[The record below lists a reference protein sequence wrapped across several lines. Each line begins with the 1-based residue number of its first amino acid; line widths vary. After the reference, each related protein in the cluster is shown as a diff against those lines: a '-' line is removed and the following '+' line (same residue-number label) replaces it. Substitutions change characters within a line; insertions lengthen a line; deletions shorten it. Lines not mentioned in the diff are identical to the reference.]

1 MLSQTAM
8 VVGCLRSSKLLHS
21 ELLFAMLR
29 SSLGFFDTTPS
40 GRILNRFGKDID
52 IIDNV
57 LPPSIRA
64 WLFCLASVC
73 SSFNLC
79 VHFPRFT
86 HIYVVQC
93 LTYTELIT
101 IYTKADKIGPPIG
114 TNMIN

>member
-29 SSLGFFDTTPS
+29 SPLGFFDTTPS

-73 SSFNLC
+73 GSFNLC
-79 VHFPRFT
+79 VHLSRFT
-86 HIYVVQC
+86 HLRGSVFSAHK
-93 LTYTELIT
+93 TDHYTET
-101 IYTKADKIGPPIG
+101 DQIGPPIG